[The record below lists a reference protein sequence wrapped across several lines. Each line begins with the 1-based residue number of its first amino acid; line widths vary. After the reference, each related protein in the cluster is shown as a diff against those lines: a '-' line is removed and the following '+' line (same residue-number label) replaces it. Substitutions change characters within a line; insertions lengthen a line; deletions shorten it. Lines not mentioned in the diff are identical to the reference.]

1 MLKHIGLFLPLDLYV
16 LTIDH
21 FNCTNPS
28 LTKPMRLLQYP
39 VLLWI
44 ADWAERDHFLIQK
57 VLPIVIGQILCSSLA
72 IAIF

>member
-1 MLKHIGLFLPLDLYV
+1 
-16 LTIDH
+16 
-21 FNCTNPS
+21 
-28 LTKPMRLLQYP
+28 MRLLQYP